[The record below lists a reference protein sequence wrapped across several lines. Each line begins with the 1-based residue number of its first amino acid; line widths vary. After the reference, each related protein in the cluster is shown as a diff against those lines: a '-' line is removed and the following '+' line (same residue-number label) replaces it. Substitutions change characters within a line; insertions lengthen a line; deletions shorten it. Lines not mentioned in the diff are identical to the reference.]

1 MGWARGGP
9 PSHPPG
15 WGPPGRGGYPGGPRP
30 RGGRTPGRGR
40 AIPGRSS
47 VQQVGPC
54 RFMPL
59 ILQTADTLS
68 PSFLLTGVL
77 WDSVPLFI
85 IMPGVI
91 ECLFSWRQGRGG
103 GQANPQKQSQQ
114 SAGQGKTKKQKLVEL
129 DDKPAK
135 PWKPLNAAEI
145 AEGQRYVAPSS
156 NDCMSHILTKVTSS
170 ALRPLA
176 QRVCVNS
183 ASNLRDSGGSQMD
196 ADSPSNEAGGRRS
209 DGSGTRLTPM
219 WQSVRQRPVRGA
231 SGANW
236 IPRVRRGARACMRS
250 SRGSSSWAC

>member
-1 MGWARGGP
+1 
-9 PSHPPG
+9 
-15 WGPPGRGGYPGGPRP
+15 
-30 RGGRTPGRGR
+30 
-40 AIPGRSS
+40 
-47 VQQVGPC
+47 
-54 RFMPL
+54 MPL
-59 ILQTADTLS
+59 ILQSADTLV
-68 PSFLLTGVL
+68 PFFLLKGVL
-77 WDSVPLFI
+77 WDSVLQFI

-91 ECLFSWRQGRGG
+91 ECPFSWRQGRGG
-103 GQANPQKQSQQ
+103 GQATPQKQSQQ
-114 SAGQGKTKKQKLVEL
+114 SAGKGKPKKQKLMEL
-129 DDKPAK
+129 DDKPTK

-156 NDCMSHILTKVTSS
+156 DDCMSHIITKVTSN

-183 ASNLRDSGGSQMD
+183 ASNLRDSRGSQMD
-196 ADSPSNEAGGRRS
+196 ADLPSDEAGGRRS

-236 IPRVRRGARACMRS
+236 IPMARRGALACMRS